1 MKEIW
6 KDIPGFEKRYMVS
19 NMGRVYSL
27 LVKRVLKTCV
37 SNRGYELVCLKNK
50 DGKRKQYTIH
60 RIVAQVFVSNPNNYP
75 IINHKDENKLNNRAD
90 NLEWCTYSYNNSYG
104 ENQNIRARI
113 KKTGTKCWVKNL
125 VTNEILCFD
134 SIREGERH
142 LKGKFNITKGKNK
155 IYKNWYISF
164 SPL

>member
-60 RIVAQVFVSNPNNYP
+60 RIVA
-75 IINHKDENKLNNRAD
+75 
-90 NLEWCTYSYNNSYG
+90 
-104 ENQNIRARI
+104 
-113 KKTGTKCWVKNL
+113 
-125 VTNEILCFD
+125 
-134 SIREGERH
+134 
-142 LKGKFNITKGKNK
+142 
-155 IYKNWYISF
+155 
-164 SPL
+164 